1 MEQPVRI
8 AYLIFAH
15 KNPDQLGRLLG
26 KLYYPGCMFYIHV
39 DAKSTVKPFV
49 LAATQVPS
57 ASITWL
63 TKRTPV
69 SWGDFS
75 LSAAYLNGF
84 QTILQKRPEPDFII
98 TLSGQDYPIVTNQ
111 ALHNWL
117 ANHIDQTILDYDV
130 VTEDSPHLIER
141 VDRYYLSIKPH
152 RTIVYPYPNPQD
164 FKKRLFNATLRL
176 SDLFNLPR
184 QFPMGHQLYFGTNWF
199 QVKPTTARY
208 LVEFARSNPA
218 YVKFARTTFVP
229 DEFFFQTILLNAPD
243 RIRNTIY
250 NHRMTFMQWDRPEG
264 SYTKPIS
271 VRELPNML
279 NSGKFFARKF
289 DETVDNEVL
298 DRLDQYLTGITPFQ

>member
-26 KLYYPGCMFYIHV
+26 KLYYPGCLFYIHV
-39 DAKSTVKPFV
+39 DAKSNVKPFA
-49 LAATQVPS
+49 LAASQVPS
-57 ASITWL
+57 ASVIWL

-130 VTEDSPHLIER
+130 VTEDSLHLIER

-152 RTIVYPYPNPQD
+152 RTIVYPYPDPQD
-164 FKKRLFNATLRL
+164 FRKRLFNATLRL

-184 QFPMGHQLYFGTNWF
+184 QFPMGYQMYFGTNWF
-199 QVKPTTARY
+199 QVKPVTARY
-208 LVEFARSNPA
+208 LVEFARSNPS

-229 DEFFFQTILLNAPD
+229 DEFFFQTILLNAPET
-243 RIRNTIY
+243 IRNTIY
-250 NHRMTFMQWDRPEG
+250 NYRMTFMQWDRPEG
-264 SYTKPIS
+264 SYTNPIS
-271 VRELPNML
+271 VSELPDML

-289 DETVDNEVL
+289 DETVDSEVL
-298 DRLDQYLTGITPFQ
+298 DRLDQYLTGVTPF